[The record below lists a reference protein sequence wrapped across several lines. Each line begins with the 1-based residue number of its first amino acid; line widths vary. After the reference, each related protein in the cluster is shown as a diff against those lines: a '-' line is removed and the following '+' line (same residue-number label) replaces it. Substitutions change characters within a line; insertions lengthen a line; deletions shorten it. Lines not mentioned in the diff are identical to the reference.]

1 MLEALSISL
10 NKAAVLGFVMYI
22 LGAAV
27 LFALFQFIYTRVT
40 PHKEFELIRS
50 GNVAAAIALGGAVI
64 GFAIPASN
72 VIAYSISMLDFVVWA
87 VIAAVVQLLAFL
99 VTSLVLKG
107 ASARIKDNTISG
119 KIAKMV
125 FEAMA
130 NGEGSADEIIEKRGL
145 KQVTDTGA
153 ISAVLDEMLAANAE
167 QVEQYRAA
175 DEAKRGKMFGFFVG
189 QAMKASKGKANPQQ
203 VNELLKSKL
212 EG

>member
-22 LGAAV
+22 VGAAV

-72 VIAYSISMLDFVVWA
+72 VIAYSINMLDFVVWA

-107 ASARIKDNTISG
+107 ASARIK
-119 KIAKMV
+119 
-125 FEAMA
+125 
-130 NGEGSADEIIEKRGL
+130 NGEIAAGIYIAA
-145 KQVTDTGA
+145 VA
-153 ISAVLDEMLAANAE
+153 ISVGMLNAACMTPSSN
-167 QVEQYRAA
+167 
-175 DEAKRGKMFGFFVG
+175 
-189 QAMKASKGKANPQQ
+189 
-203 VNELLKSKL
+203 
-212 EG
+212 